1 MGVSSCNLLM
11 HSSCMILVTKQSK
24 ADLRQTHS
32 NSEVEA
38 LNVSIW
44 SGRLVLWDSFSC
56 VHTDLLSVASGSFW
70 TISCILLHTVLR
82 RKMPTCNNMHFVLNQ
97 GNMVMN
103 VYDSSLSWSKNLN
116 GYKSEVTLFS
126 TSQLNLMSS
135 CWAQHTIKGWF

>member
-1 MGVSSCNLLM
+1 MYDLSY
-11 HSSCMILVTKQSK
+11 K
-24 ADLRQTHS
+24 AEQGWSQTNPQQQWS
-32 NSEVEA
+32 WSFKF
-38 LNVSIW
+38 VSIW
-44 SGRLVLWDSFSC
+44 SGRLMLWDSFSC